1 MFKINKNYL
10 TFIFLLFACS
20 FHSQSDFWTKHKTL
34 DKQDELKTLGKTTLY
49 SSTGKKKFKE
59 ISSTQEISID
69 APINNTNWS
78 MPSLNNSNLI
88 KNLKFEGDLNFFFK
102 RKIGKNRKK
111 LLNTYSSPIHFQNNI
126 LFSDNNGSIF
136 NLTDEGELI
145 WHSNIYKTKDKKIYK
160 RIHKKISYLFYEGN
174 IYCADN
180 LGNLYSLDSES
191 GEIVWIKNYGKFFN
205 SKIKIINN
213 KIVLVDQDDGFLLI
227 NLEDGSLDWSLESQ
241 VSLLKSGFLNSVV
254 ATGGNSIAYTTSSGN
269 IVNIDTKNKNV
280 LWTISTVRLLK
291 GEREDFLKNSDLVV
305 ENEILYYSN
314 IYRSIAIN
322 LINGTGIWQK
332 NFGTYIRPVISG
344 KYIFIQNEVGHL
356 LCLDKNTGKTIWS
369 KNLFKNFG
377 KRKLKKMQTTG
388 LIMGSGNLYSTTNN
402 GYIIVVSG
410 RTGEIKKLFKISESF
425 LTDLIISENKLFALT
440 GSSKL
445 LLFK

>member
-10 TFIFLLFACS
+10 IFIFLLFACS

-34 DKQDELKTLGKTTLY
+34 DKQEELKTLGRTTLY
-49 SSTGKKKFKE
+49 LSTGQQQFKE
-59 ISSTQEISID
+59 INSAQEISID
-69 APINNTNWS
+69 SPINNSSWP
-78 MPSLNNSNLI
+78 MPSLNNGNLVN
-88 KNLKFEGDLNFFFK
+88 NLKFEGDLNFFFK

-111 LLNTYSSPIHFQNNI
+111 LSNTYSSPIHFQNNI
-126 LFSDNNGSIF
+126 LFSDNNGNIF

-145 WHSNIYKTKDKKIYK
+145 WHSNIYKTKDKKIDK
-160 RIHKKISYLFYEGN
+160 RIHKKISYLFYQGN

-180 LGNLYSLDSES
+180 LGNLYSLNSEN

-213 KIVLVDQDDGFLLI
+213 KIVLVDQDDAFLLI
-227 NLEDGSLDWSLESQ
+227 NLEDGSLDWSFESQ
-241 VSLLKSGFLNSVV
+241 VSLLKSGFLNSVA
-254 ATGGNSIAYTTSSGN
+254 ATGTNFIAYTTSSGN

-280 LWTISTVRLLK
+280 LWTISGVHLLK
-291 GEREDFLKNSDLVV
+291 GEREDFLKNADLVV
-305 ENEILYYSN
+305 ENEIIYYSN
-314 IYRSIAIN
+314 IYRTIAIN
-322 LINGTGIWQK
+322 LVSGKGIWQK

-344 KYIFIQNEVGHL
+344 KYIFILNNAGHL
-356 LCLDKNTGKTIWS
+356 LCLDKNTGKIIWS
-369 KNLFKNFG
+369 KNLFKNFK
-377 KRKLKKMQTTG
+377 KRKLKTMQTTG

-410 RTGEIKKLFKISESF
+410 KTGEIKKLFKVSESF